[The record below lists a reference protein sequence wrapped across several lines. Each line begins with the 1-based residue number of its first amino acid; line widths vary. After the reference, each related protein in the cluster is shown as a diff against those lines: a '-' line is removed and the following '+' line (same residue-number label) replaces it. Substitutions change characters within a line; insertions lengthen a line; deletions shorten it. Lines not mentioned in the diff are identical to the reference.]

1 MGVPIYIFTT
11 KMAAINTFCL
21 QPRRVLLDILLEP
34 DPGVGPGAGHA
45 ARGAAGSG
53 RPGLPH
59 RPAQPPGGPGQA
71 G

>member
-1 MGVPIYIFTT
+1 MGVILNSRHKGPLLTH
-11 KMAAINTFCL
+11 FCL

-34 DPGVGPGAGHA
+34 DPGVGPGAGHP

-59 RPAQPPGGPGQA
+59 RPAQPPGVAGQA